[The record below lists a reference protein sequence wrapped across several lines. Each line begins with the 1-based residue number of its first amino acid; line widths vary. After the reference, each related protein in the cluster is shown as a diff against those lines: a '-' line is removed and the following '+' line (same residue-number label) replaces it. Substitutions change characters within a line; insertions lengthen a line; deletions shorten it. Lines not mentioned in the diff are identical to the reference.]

1 MEDYR
6 TFWTN
11 VTSTKVLVEASESEN
26 DIIDT
31 FHVDEKTDIDYYDM
45 EVSESRTLGPRSDIN
60 PSFTVSPILVM
71 TDKPSDDSDNDSKRH
86 ESNSFSD
93 NIDSLGQ
100 VPESLT
106 HDISILSQRMP
117 SSKGH
122 EPGTTS
128 EKRPSILITPPPR
141 PRKGNK
147 YSPTERVGNTESVD
161 IDTMTEK
168 PKPSTTSTTTS
179 TTQTTTTTT
188 LSSSTTATTTYVK
201 VSSSTNEIMFIPSKR
216 KSTKTTSK
224 EAITAVNVFGGI
236 MVNARKKSTPK
247 LMDPKYVFTTEISTQ
262 RTTTSLT
269 EENVTTL
276 LPSTTTTLKSTSIAT
291 TTTTSRE
298 PVTST
303 PVYSHNFDL
312 TEDDSNFEIL
322 YSNGNIEENRNKT
335 LYNVETT
342 TVPSYDDLPV
352 VLNSSSL
359 DVPRLRSDLYDVMVD
374 ENATEVITIG
384 QVTELERRPRDNDQF
399 EHLDGAYKRLEAQY
413 GGWEN
418 SGAQSGVGGSFLVI
432 SASLLLCL

>member
-31 FHVDEKTDIDYYDM
+31 FHVDEKTDIDYYDL

-71 TDKPSDDSDNDSKRH
+71 TDKPSDDTYNDSKRH

-93 NIDSLGQ
+93 NIDSLGP
-100 VPESLT
+100 VPEWLT

-117 SSKGH
+117 SSKVH

-147 YSPTERVGNTESVD
+147 YSPTERVSNTESVE

-168 PKPSTTSTTTS
+168 PSKTTS
-179 TTQTTTTTT
+179 TTQTT

-201 VSSSTNEIMFIPSKR
+201 VSSSSSKIIIIPSIR

-247 LMDPKYVFTTEISTQ
+247 LMDPKYIFTTEISTQ

-276 LPSTTTTLKSTSIAT
+276 LPSTTTTLRSTAT
-291 TTTTSRE
+291 TTTPRE

-312 TEDDSNFEIL
+312 TEDDSNFEIH
-322 YSNGNIEENRNKT
+322 YSNGTIEDNRNKT

-399 EHLDGAYKRLEAQY
+399 EPLDGAYKRLEAQY

-418 SGAQSGVGGSFLVI
+418 SGAQSGLGGSGLVI
-432 SASLLLCL
+432 SASLLLFL

>member
-31 FHVDEKTDIDYYDM
+31 FHVDEKTDIDYYDL

-71 TDKPSDDSDNDSKRH
+71 TDKPSDDTYNDSKRH

-93 NIDSLGQ
+93 NIDSLGP
-100 VPESLT
+100 VPEWLT

-117 SSKGH
+117 SSKVH

-147 YSPTERVGNTESVD
+147 YSPTERVGNTESVE

-168 PKPSTTSTTTS
+168 PSTTTS
-179 TTQTTTTTT
+179 TTQTT

-201 VSSSTNEIMFIPSKR
+201 VSSSSSKIIIIPSIR

-247 LMDPKYVFTTEISTQ
+247 LMDPKYIFTTEISTQ

-276 LPSTTTTLKSTSIAT
+276 LPSTTTTLRSTAT
-291 TTTTSRE
+291 TTTPRE

-312 TEDDSNFEIL
+312 TEDDSNFEIH
-322 YSNGNIEENRNKT
+322 YSNGTIEDNRNKT

-399 EHLDGAYKRLEAQY
+399 EPLDGAYKRLEAQY

-418 SGAQSGVGGSFLVI
+418 SGAQSGLGGSFLVI
-432 SASLLLCL
+432 SASLLLFL

>member
-31 FHVDEKTDIDYYDM
+31 FHVDEKTDIDYYDL

-71 TDKPSDDSDNDSKRH
+71 TDKPSDDTYNDSKRH

-93 NIDSLGQ
+93 NIDSLGP
-100 VPESLT
+100 VPEWLT

-117 SSKGH
+117 SSKVH

-147 YSPTERVGNTESVD
+147 YSPTERVGNTESVE

-168 PKPSTTSTTTS
+168 PSKTTS
-179 TTQTTTTTT
+179 TTQTT

-201 VSSSTNEIMFIPSKR
+201 VSSSSSKIIIIPSIR

-247 LMDPKYVFTTEISTQ
+247 LMDPKYIFTTEISTQ

-276 LPSTTTTLKSTSIAT
+276 LPSTTTTLRSTAT
-291 TTTTSRE
+291 TTTPRE

-312 TEDDSNFEIL
+312 TEDDSNFEIH
-322 YSNGNIEENRNKT
+322 YSNGTIEDNRNKT

-399 EHLDGAYKRLEAQY
+399 EPLDGAYKRLEAQY

-418 SGAQSGVGGSFLVI
+418 SGAQSGLGGSVLVI
-432 SASLLLCL
+432 SASLLLFL

>member
-31 FHVDEKTDIDYYDM
+31 FHVDEKTDIDYYDL

-71 TDKPSDDSDNDSKRH
+71 TDKPSDDTYNDSKRH

-93 NIDSLGQ
+93 NIDSLGP
-100 VPESLT
+100 VPEWLT

-117 SSKGH
+117 SSKVH

-147 YSPTERVGNTESVD
+147 YSPTERVGNTESVE

-168 PKPSTTSTTTS
+168 PSTTTSHTTS
-179 TTQTTTTTT
+179 TTQTT

-201 VSSSTNEIMFIPSKR
+201 VSSSSSKIIIIPSIR

-247 LMDPKYVFTTEISTQ
+247 LMDPKYIFTTEISTQ
-262 RTTTSLT
+262 RRTTTSLT

-276 LPSTTTTLKSTSIAT
+276 LPSTTTTLRSTATAT
-291 TTTTSRE
+291 TTTPRE

-312 TEDDSNFEIL
+312 TEDDSNFEIH
-322 YSNGNIEENRNKT
+322 YSNGTIEDNRNKT

-399 EHLDGAYKRLEAQY
+399 EPLDGAYKRLEAQY

-418 SGAQSGVGGSFLVI
+418 SGAQSGL
-432 SASLLLCL
+432 

>member
-31 FHVDEKTDIDYYDM
+31 FHVDEKTDIDYYDL

-71 TDKPSDDSDNDSKRH
+71 TDKPSDDTYNDSKRH

-93 NIDSLGQ
+93 NIDSLGP
-100 VPESLT
+100 VPEWLT

-117 SSKGH
+117 SSKVH

-128 EKRPSILITPPPR
+128 EKRPSILITPPHR

-147 YSPTERVGNTESVD
+147 YSPTERVGNTESVE

-168 PKPSTTSTTTS
+168 PSKTTS
-179 TTQTTTTTT
+179 TTQT
-188 LSSSTTATTTYVK
+188 STTATTTYVK
-201 VSSSTNEIMFIPSKR
+201 VSSSSSKIIIIPSIR

-224 EAITAVNVFGGI
+224 EAITSVNVFGGI

-247 LMDPKYVFTTEISTQ
+247 LMDPKYIFTTEISTQ

-276 LPSTTTTLKSTSIAT
+276 LPSTTTTLRSTAT
-291 TTTTSRE
+291 TTTPRE

-312 TEDDSNFEIL
+312 TEDDSNFEIH
-322 YSNGNIEENRNKT
+322 YSNGTIEDNRNKT

-399 EHLDGAYKRLEAQY
+399 EPLDGAYKRLEAQY

-418 SGAQSGVGGSFLVI
+418 SGAQSGLGGSGLVI
-432 SASLLLCL
+432 SASLLLFL

>member
-31 FHVDEKTDIDYYDM
+31 FHVDEKTDIDYYDL

-71 TDKPSDDSDNDSKRH
+71 TDKPSDDTYNDSKRH

-93 NIDSLGQ
+93 NIDSLGP
-100 VPESLT
+100 VPEWLT

-117 SSKGH
+117 SSKVH

-147 YSPTERVGNTESVD
+147 YSPTERVGNTESVE

-168 PKPSTTSTTTS
+168 PSKTTS
-179 TTQTTTTTT
+179 TTQTT

-201 VSSSTNEIMFIPSKR
+201 VSSSSSKIIIIPSIR

-247 LMDPKYVFTTEISTQ
+247 LMDPKYIFTTEISTQ

-276 LPSTTTTLKSTSIAT
+276 LPSTTTTLRSTAT
-291 TTTTSRE
+291 TTTPRE

-312 TEDDSNFEIL
+312 TEDDSNFEIH
-322 YSNGNIEENRNKT
+322 YSNGTIEDNRNKT

-399 EHLDGAYKRLEAQY
+399 EPLDGAYKRLEAQY

-418 SGAQSGVGGSFLVI
+418 SGAQSGLGGSFLVI
-432 SASLLLCL
+432 SASLLLFL

>member
-31 FHVDEKTDIDYYDM
+31 FHVDEKTDIDYYDL

-71 TDKPSDDSDNDSKRH
+71 TDKPSDDTYNDSKRH

-93 NIDSLGQ
+93 NIDSLGP
-100 VPESLT
+100 VPEWLT

-117 SSKGH
+117 SSKVH

-147 YSPTERVGNTESVD
+147 YSPTERVGNTESVE

-168 PKPSTTSTTTS
+168 PSTTTS
-179 TTQTTTTTT
+179 TTQTT

-201 VSSSTNEIMFIPSKR
+201 VSSSSSKIIIIPSIR

-247 LMDPKYVFTTEISTQ
+247 LMDPKYIFTTEISTQ

-276 LPSTTTTLKSTSIAT
+276 LPSTTTTLRSTAT
-291 TTTTSRE
+291 TTTPRE

-312 TEDDSNFEIL
+312 TEDDSNFEIH
-322 YSNGNIEENRNKT
+322 YSNGTIEDNRNKT

-399 EHLDGAYKRLEAQY
+399 EPLDGAYKRLEAQY

-418 SGAQSGVGGSFLVI
+418 SGAQSGLGGSGLVI
-432 SASLLLCL
+432 SASLLLFL

>member
-31 FHVDEKTDIDYYDM
+31 FHVDEKTDIDYYDL

-71 TDKPSDDSDNDSKRH
+71 TDKPSDDTYNDSKRH

-93 NIDSLGQ
+93 NIDSLGP
-100 VPESLT
+100 VPEWLT

-117 SSKGH
+117 SSEVH

-147 YSPTERVGNTESVD
+147 YSPTERVGNTESVE

-168 PKPSTTSTTTS
+168 PSTTTS
-179 TTQTTTTTT
+179 TTQTT

-201 VSSSTNEIMFIPSKR
+201 VSSSSSKIIIIPSIR

-247 LMDPKYVFTTEISTQ
+247 LMDPKYIFTTEISTQ

-276 LPSTTTTLKSTSIAT
+276 LPSTTTTLRSTAT
-291 TTTTSRE
+291 TTTPRE

-312 TEDDSNFEIL
+312 TEDDSNFEIH
-322 YSNGNIEENRNKT
+322 YSNGTIEDNRNKT

-399 EHLDGAYKRLEAQY
+399 EPLDGAYKRLEAQY

-418 SGAQSGVGGSFLVI
+418 SGAQSGLGGSFLVI
-432 SASLLLCL
+432 SASLLLFL